1 MIRAIVSGA
10 ASPAGGELVRLLLHH
25 PDVELTVACQPAH
38 ATMALSSVVP
48 GFIGDT
54 SLRIA
59 ETYGPA
65 DGDVLFLA
73 DSSVPDFDIDGPE
86 AADLR
91 IVDLTGILEGHEGFV
106 TGVCELNRKPLVRGA
121 KRAVVPDALT
131 LLAVTSL
138 LPLMK
143 GSLHEGE
150 IVAIAEGIGPEH
162 AVAAA
167 GRASQI
173 MRYAQLGYNGR
184 LKISTAESGESE
196 VRDLSGRVRFM
207 RFMAYGIPVNADLKH
222 VQEMYDEYFDDHNFV
237 FTLPGRKPHPIDV
250 VNTNKLLINLEKSPA
265 DGTLTVTAAFDPV
278 LKGSAGAAVHC
289 MNLLFGLHER
299 TGLDLL
305 ALG

>member
-10 ASPAGGELVRLLLHH
+10 TSPEGGELVRLLLHH
-25 PDVELTVACQPAH
+25 PDVELTVACEPAH
-38 ATMALSSVVP
+38 ASMELEHVVP
-48 GFIGDT
+48 GFVGDT
-54 SLRIA
+54 SLRISKD
-59 ETYGPA
+59 YGPG

-73 DSSVPDFDIDGPE
+73 DPLMPDFDIDSPE

-91 IVDLTGILEGHEGFV
+91 VVDLTGCFEGHEGFV
-106 TGVCELNRKPLVRGA
+106 TGICELNRKPLVRGA
-121 KRAVVPDALT
+121 RRAVVPDALT
-131 LLAVTSL
+131 MLAVTSL

-143 GSLHEGE
+143 GLLPEGE
-150 IVAIAEGIGPEH
+150 VVAIAEGIGPEH
-162 AVAAA
+162 AENAAD
-167 GRASQI
+167 RATRI
-173 MRYAQLGYNGR
+173 MRSAQLGYNGR
-184 LKISTAESGESE
+184 LKISTAESGEGE

-222 VQEMYDEYFDDHNFV
+222 VQEIYDEYFDDHNFV
-237 FTLPGRKPHPIDV
+237 FTLPGRKPHPVDV
-250 VNTNKLLINLEKSPA
+250 VNTNKLLINLEKSP

-299 TGLDLL
+299 VGLDLL

>member
-73 DSSVPDFDIDGPE
+73 DSSEPDFDIDGPE

-196 VRDLSGRVRFM
+196 VRDLSGRVRF
-207 RFMAYGIPVNADLKH
+207 
-222 VQEMYDEYFDDHNFV
+222 
-237 FTLPGRKPHPIDV
+237 TLPGRKPHPIDV